1 MLEWGTQAPGIVM
14 FKSLYHKFRNLILYG
29 LIGGFCA
36 ALDFCIYSILCCYL
50 EVPYL
55 WANII
60 STNVGILTSFAL
72 NRSINFKVKDKTSL
86 RFISFYLVGM
96 IGLGIS
102 SLMLYTMVDIA
113 GWNEVVCKL
122 LSIVIVALV
131 QFLLNKFITFRTRQK

>member
-1 MLEWGTQAPGIVM
+1 M
-14 FKSLYHKFRNLILYG
+14 FKSLFHKFRNLTLYA

-36 ALDFCIYSILCCYL
+36 TLDFCVYSFLCYFSV
-50 EVPYL
+50 VPYL

-72 NRSINFKVKDKTSL
+72 NRSLNFKVKDKTSL